1 MGRGFSGTQA
11 ASVLDHAP
19 DRQPLGCDRLSRHC
33 GMLESPPTRICNSC
47 TTAIKAGDCR
57 FSCSLAD
64 ALSSAFAARGTLR
77 DFIRPGN
84 GLRNLL
90 DTLSLFLTRRVYLIY
105 RRFVSG
111 VFDKI

>member
-1 MGRGFSGTQA
+1 
-11 ASVLDHAP
+11 
-19 DRQPLGCDRLSRHC
+19 
-33 GMLESPPTRICNSC
+33 
-47 TTAIKAGDCR
+47 
-57 FSCSLAD
+57 
-64 ALSSAFAARGTLR
+64 LR